1 MKIFIDRSGRGLVAG
16 ILSALISGCAAPVVQ
31 DSIALGATGKEYVLG
46 RPFADFYDT
55 AFVLT
60 DGGRTPPRTVD
71 IDSLAASLAAYDVIF
86 YGEKHRHPGIH
97 LQQQRLLR
105 ALHARFAGIVLSLE
119 QFERDVQP
127 VLDDYLA
134 GRIGEINLVEKGRAW
149 DNYRTSYRPLVQFA
163 RDNALPVVAAEA
175 PVWAVTCVGQYGP
188 EILQEFTAEDR
199 AYLARNLHITDGA
212 YRDKYSAFLGGSST
226 HGGGEGKDGKGNDDM
241 KTQAIHR
248 RAEHSYA
255 AQVLRDDTMAESIAL
270 ALQKFPGKKVLHLT
284 GSFHSDGFL
293 GTVERLRLRKP
304 ELRIAVISPIE
315 VDDPRAPAV
324 PKRAAA
330 EGTVLQL
337 VYPVPVSFVEGEDQS
352 DWVRSVMAKR
362 AASSCKY
369 SVAAPAQEQRGEGG
383 GAR

>member
-1 MKIFIDRSGRGLVAG
+1 MKMFIDRSGRGLVAG

-31 DSIALGATGKEYVLG
+31 DSIALGVTGKEYVLG

-149 DNYRTSYRPLVQFA
+149 DNYRTSYRPLV
-163 RDNALPVVAAEA
+163 
-175 PVWAVTCVGQYGP
+175 
-188 EILQEFTAEDR
+188 
-199 AYLARNLHITDGA
+199 
-212 YRDKYSAFLGGSST
+212 
-226 HGGGEGKDGKGNDDM
+226 
-241 KTQAIHR
+241 
-248 RAEHSYA
+248 
-255 AQVLRDDTMAESIAL
+255 
-270 ALQKFPGKKVLHLT
+270 
-284 GSFHSDGFL
+284 
-293 GTVERLRLRKP
+293 
-304 ELRIAVISPIE
+304 
-315 VDDPRAPAV
+315 
-324 PKRAAA
+324 
-330 EGTVLQL
+330 
-337 VYPVPVSFVEGEDQS
+337 
-352 DWVRSVMAKR
+352 
-362 AASSCKY
+362 
-369 SVAAPAQEQRGEGG
+369 
-383 GAR
+383 